1 MKRFVLLTIGFETP
15 APEVMKAWQAWFG
28 TIQPHVVEM
37 AGLRNGREI
46 SRSGIRD
53 LPMDLAAI
61 TGFMIIEADDL
72 AHAERLALT
81 NPYVS
86 SIRIYEAANH

>member
-15 APEVMKAWQAWFG
+15 TPAIMQAWQTWFAA
-28 TIQPHVVEM
+28 IKSNVVEM

-46 SRSGIRD
+46 SHDGQKD

-61 TGFMIIEADDL
+61 TGFVIIEAEDF
-72 AHAERLALT
+72 AHAEKLAQD

-86 SIRIYEAANH
+86 SIRIYEVASR

>member
-1 MKRFVLLTIGFETP
+1 MKRFVLLSIGFEKPTP
-15 APEVMKAWQAWFG
+15 EIMKAWQAWFAA
-28 TIQPHVVEM
+28 IKSNVVEM

-46 SRSGIRD
+46 SRAGTRD

-61 TGFMIIEADDL
+61 TGFVIVEADDL
-72 AHAERLALT
+72 AHAEKLAQD

-86 SIRIYEAANH
+86 SIRIYEAASH